1 MRKISMNIILKSD
14 IIEKN
19 IFMNKGIQCYCKRMN
34 EKPVIFED
42 LCSSRKEADQKLP
55 MHAVYASQL
64 HKRHVCVVAD
74 HTDVFIFLLF
84 VAQHLENTV
93 FFRHGKNFDSDGI
106 TY

>member
-1 MRKISMNIILKSD
+1 
-14 IIEKN
+14 
-19 IFMNKGIQCYCKRMN
+19 
-34 EKPVIFED
+34 
-42 LCSSRKEADQKLP
+42 

-74 HTDVFIFLLF
+74 DTDVFILLLF

>member
-1 MRKISMNIILKSD
+1 
-14 IIEKN
+14 
-19 IFMNKGIQCYCKRMN
+19 MNKGIQCYCKRMN

-42 LCSSRKEADQKLP
+42 LCSSHKEADQKLP

-64 HKRHVCVVAD
+64 HKITPACVIAD
-74 HTDVFIFLLF
+74 DTDVFILLLF

-93 FFRHGKNFDSDGI
+93 FFRQGKNFDSDGI